1 MKGTTIRSR
10 LNPKLEVSV
19 IAGHFAT
26 RHSHNNH
33 YIDITR
39 MKHEHTMAREAA
51 MTLAQRY
58 AYEKG
63 VDTIVCLDGSEVL
76 GAFLARHLAKNTLFA
91 VNSDKNINVI
101 TPEYDSN
108 GQLLFRDNLV
118 PMVTDRNVLILI
130 STVNSGKSIRRV
142 VECAQYYGGKVQGIA
157 AVFSTLEEM
166 EGVPHHMLDVVEP
179 NQPYSVAEFQAGA
192 YAAIDGILSRGNT
205 PFLVGGTGLYVRAVT
220 EGFTFTD
227 ARPDPALR
235 AKLEGKTT
243 AELYA
248 LLREKTGVTLTDG
261 EEFNRQRLMRSV
273 EKALSGQWESPPP
286 RPRYD
291 CLLLG
296 VRSGQPCGEQRHGR
310 PAHASG
316 YPDHPGQPHSFGGGG
331 ADDSFL
337 EGLGLEYRYI
347 LWYLTGK
354 IPTLDALKDE
364 LGRAIKRFAKR
375 QMVWFQKDRDVLWLD
390 MEGDF
395 LTQAV
400 QAVEDFLA

>member
-1 MKGTTIRSR
+1 
-10 LNPKLEVSV
+10 V

-166 EGVPHHMLDVVEP
+166 EGVPI
-179 NQPYSVAEFQAGA
+179 YSLFTPEDIPGYATYSPENCAMCRAGERINA
-192 YAAIDGILSRGNT
+192 LANSYGLS
-205 PFLVGGTGLYVRAVT
+205 
-220 EGFTFTD
+220 
-227 ARPDPALR
+227 AL
-235 AKLEGKTT
+235 
-243 AELYA
+243 
-248 LLREKTGVTLTDG
+248 
-261 EEFNRQRLMRSV
+261 
-273 EKALSGQWESPPP
+273 
-286 RPRYD
+286 
-291 CLLLG
+291 
-296 VRSGQPCGEQRHGR
+296 
-310 PAHASG
+310 
-316 YPDHPGQPHSFGGGG
+316 
-331 ADDSFL
+331 
-337 EGLGLEYRYI
+337 
-347 LWYLTGK
+347 
-354 IPTLDALKDE
+354 
-364 LGRAIKRFAKR
+364 
-375 QMVWFQKDRDVLWLD
+375 
-390 MEGDF
+390 
-395 LTQAV
+395 
-400 QAVEDFLA
+400 

>member
-51 MTLAQRY
+51 VTLAQRY

-108 GQLLFRDNLV
+108 GQLLFRDNLI
-118 PMVTDRNVLILI
+118 PMVAGRNVLLLI

-142 VECAQYYGGKVQGIA
+142 GECAQYYGGRVQGIA

-166 EGVPHHMLDVVEP
+166 EGVPI
-179 NQPYSVAEFQAGA
+179 YSLFTPEDIPGYATYAPESCAMCRAGKR
-192 YAAIDGILSRGNT
+192 I
-205 PFLVGGTGLYVRAVT
+205 
-220 EGFTFTD
+220 
-227 ARPDPALR
+227 
-235 AKLEGKTT
+235 
-243 AELYA
+243 
-248 LLREKTGVTLTDG
+248 
-261 EEFNRQRLMRSV
+261 
-273 EKALSGQWESPPP
+273 
-286 RPRYD
+286 
-291 CLLLG
+291 
-296 VRSGQPCGEQRHGR
+296 
-310 PAHASG
+310 
-316 YPDHPGQPHSFGGGG
+316 
-331 ADDSFL
+331 
-337 EGLGLEYRYI
+337 
-347 LWYLTGK
+347 
-354 IPTLDALKDE
+354 DALANSYG
-364 LGRAIKRFAKR
+364 LS
-375 QMVWFQKDRDVLWLD
+375 
-390 MEGDF
+390 
-395 LTQAV
+395 AV
-400 QAVEDFLA
+400 